1 MIRSLTILPA
11 LLCAAA
17 LVSAQAPPAQDKPA
31 APSPDRP
38 AAASPAP
45 QEGAKP
51 AGGAVTYTG
60 CLKPG
65 ATPGSW
71 VLESAEASAAKPGDA
86 PVGTSGAM
94 KTTLNLQPKAGA
106 DLKPHADHKISVTG
120 SISPAKSPAA
130 PGAKPAQEFTVESF
144 KMVSAT
150 CP

>member
-17 LVSAQAPPAQDKPA
+17 LVSAQAPPQDKPA
-31 APSPDRP
+31 APSPAP
-38 AAASPAP
+38 AAQDAP
-45 QEGAKP
+45 KP
-51 AGGAVTYTG
+51 SAGGVTYTG

-71 VLESAEASAAKPGDA
+71 VLEQAEASAAKPGDA

-94 KTTLNLQPKAGA
+94 KTTLNLNPKAGT
-106 DLKPHADHKISVTG
+106 DLKAHADHKISVTG
-120 SISPAKSPAA
+120 SIAAAKAPAA